1 MSLCVS
7 VILGIDSS
15 ISIAVATATLG
26 YFRVLGGKILVFIL
40 RGSWGGFQSFNI
52 LGNGLSTDT
61 FAAMNEVAEARERIP
76 LQSLQL
82 SIRCTST

>member
-1 MSLCVS
+1 MLEKFQTIPMSLCVS

-40 RGSWGGFQSFNI
+40 RGSWGGFQCKTM
-52 LGNGLSTDT
+52 L
-61 FAAMNEVAEARERIP
+61 ARN
-76 LQSLQL
+76 SLAQN
-82 SIRCTST
+82 RC